1 MKSVDYGHGSI
12 AKAIMRSAGPMMIAQ
27 VLSLLYNMIDRM
39 YIAYMPQGTIA
50 IGAVG
55 LCFPILTIM
64 IAFANLYGSG
74 GGPLVAICRG
84 RKEEQE
90 AKRIQAATL
99 GLIVITGLVL
109 MIVTQRW
116 SSPILRLFG
125 ATSGNLS
132 YAKQY
137 LDIVLWGTVFSM
149 LATGMNPF
157 LIAQGRPLA
166 SMTTIAI
173 GAVLNIV
180 LDPLFIFVWQMGIA
194 GAAIATV
201 ISQMISAL
209 IVLSLLMSKRA
220 VLKLDFSLVF
230 PSLKW
235 GRIRRITSLGFAG
248 FIMQVT
254 NSIVQSVSN
263 SVLGQLG
270 GDLYISI
277 MTIVSSVRQILDT
290 PISGLV
296 EGASPILSFNY
307 GANQMGR
314 VKKTILW
321 MTGICLGYTV
331 VVWLCVIIWPE
342 VFIDL
347 FNQDPNLIKIAK
359 PALTMYFAAFIFQAF
374 QYAGQ
379 TVFKSL
385 NMRNQAVFFSLFRK
399 VVLVVPLTLLLPH
412 FMGVMGVFAAE
423 PISNFIG
430 GCACYI
436 CMYGTVYRKIKS

>member
-1 MKSVDYGHGSI
+1 MVWFGRRSFSGH
-12 AKAIMRSAGPMMIAQ
+12 
-27 VLSLLYNMIDRM
+27 LSWT
-39 YIAYMPQGTIA
+39 Q
-50 IGAVG
+50 
-55 LCFPILTIM
+55 
-64 IAFANLYGSG
+64 
-74 GGPLVAICRG
+74 
-84 RKEEQE
+84 KEEQE

-116 SSPILRLFG
+116 NNPILRLFG

-321 MTGICLGYTV
+321 IMGICLGYTV

-342 VFIDL
+342 AFIDL
-347 FNQDPNLIKIAK
+347 FNQDPNLIKIAR

-385 NMRNQAVFFSLFRK
+385 NMRNQAVFFRCFSK
-399 VVLVVPLTLLLPH
+399 SGSCCSIDLTLAP
-412 FMGVMGVFAAE
+412 FY
-423 PISNFIG
+423 G
-430 GCACYI
+430 GNGCLC
-436 CMYGTVYRKIKS
+436 GRTDFEFYRWMCVLYLYVWNSLSQN

>member
-12 AKAIMRSAGPMMIAQ
+12 AKAIVRSAGPMMIAQ

-74 GGPLVAICRG
+74 GGPLLAICRG

-90 AKRIQAATL
+90 AKQIQAATF
-99 GLIVITGLVL
+99 GLILITGLVL
-109 MIVTQRW
+109 MLFAQLWGR
-116 SSPILRLFG
+116 PILNLFG
-125 ATSGNLS
+125 ATSNNLP
-132 YAKQY
+132 YAQEY
-137 LDIVLWGTVFSM
+137 LNIVLWGIVFSM

-173 GAVLNIV
+173 GAVLNIL
-180 LDPLFIFVWQMGIA
+180 LDPLFIFVWQMGVA
-194 GAAIATV
+194 GAAMATV
-201 ISQMISAL
+201 ISQILSAV
-209 IVLSLLMSKRA
+209 IVMALLLSKHA
-220 VLKLDFSLVF
+220 QIQLDLSLVF
-230 PSLKW
+230 PSLKR

-347 FNQDPNLIKIAK
+347 FNQDPNLIKIAR
-359 PALTMYFAAFIFQAF
+359 PALMMYFAAFIFQAF

>member
-1 MKSVDYGHGSI
+1 MKSIDYGHGSI
-12 AKAIMRSAGPMMIAQ
+12 AKAIVQSAGPMMVAQ

-74 GGPLVAICRG
+74 GGPLVAICRR
-84 RKEEQE
+84 RKEDQE

-99 GLIVITGLVL
+99 GMIVITGVVL
-109 MIVTQRW
+109 MLITQVW
-116 SSPILRLFG
+116 STPILRLFG
-125 ATSGNLS
+125 ATASNIP

-166 SMTTIAI
+166 SMMTIAV
-173 GAVLNIV
+173 GAILNIV
-180 LDPLFIFVWQMGIA
+180 LDPLFIFVWHMGIA
-194 GAAIATV
+194 GAALATV
-201 ISQMISAL
+201 ISQIISAF

-220 VLKLDFSLVF
+220 VLKLEFSFVL

-290 PISGLV
+290 PVSGLV
-296 EGASPILSFNY
+296 EGSSPILSFNY
-307 GANQMGR
+307 GANQMDR
-314 VKKTILW
+314 VKKTILM
-321 MTGICLGYTV
+321 MTGICFGYTLL
-331 VVWLCVIIWPE
+331 VWLCVMIWPH
-342 VFIDL
+342 VFVDL
-347 FNQDPNLIKIAK
+347 FNQDPNLTKIAS
-359 PALTMYFAAFIFQAF
+359 PALIVYFAAFVFQAF

-399 VVLVVPLTLLLPH
+399 VVLVVPLTLFLPR

-436 CMYGTVYRKIKS
+436 CMYFTVYRKIAS

>member
-1 MKSVDYGHGSI
+1 
-12 AKAIMRSAGPMMIAQ
+12 
-27 VLSLLYNMIDRM
+27 
-39 YIAYMPQGTIA
+39 
-50 IGAVG
+50 
-55 LCFPILTIM
+55 
-64 IAFANLYGSG
+64 
-74 GGPLVAICRG
+74 
-84 RKEEQE
+84 
-90 AKRIQAATL
+90 
-99 GLIVITGLVL
+99 
-109 MIVTQRW
+109 
-116 SSPILRLFG
+116 
-125 ATSGNLS
+125 
-132 YAKQY
+132 
-137 LDIVLWGTVFSM
+137 M

-194 GAAIATV
+194 GAAIATM

-347 FNQDPNLIKIAK
+347 FNQDPNLIKIAR
-359 PALTMYFAAFIFQAF
+359 PALMMYFAAFIFQAF

>member
-1 MKSVDYGHGSI
+1 MKAIDYGQGSI
-12 AKAIMRSAGPMMIAQ
+12 AKAIMRSAGPMMVAQ
-27 VLSLLYNMIDRM
+27 VLSLLYNIIDRM

-55 LCFPILTIM
+55 LCFPILTVIL
-64 IAFANLYGSG
+64 AFANLYGSG
-74 GGPLVAICRG
+74 GGPLVAIYRG

-99 GLIVITGLVL
+99 GMIVLTGLVIML
-109 MIVTQRW
+109 VTEW
-116 SSPILRLFG
+116 LNTPILELFG
-125 ATSGNLS
+125 ATSGNLP
-132 YAKQY
+132 YAQAY
-137 LDIVLWGTVFSM
+137 LKVVLIGTIFSM
-149 LATGMNPF
+149 IATGMNPF
-157 LIAQGRPLA
+157 LIAQGRPMA
-166 SMTTIAI
+166 SMMTVAI
-173 GAVLNIV
+173 GAILNIV
-180 LDPLFIFVWQMGIA
+180 LDPLFIFVWNMGVT

-201 ISQMISAL
+201 ISQIISAI
-209 IVLSLLMSKRA
+209 IVMSLLLSKKA
-220 VLKLDFSLVF
+220 VLKLDLSFVFS
-230 PSLKW
+230 SLKW

-263 SVLGQLG
+263 NILGQLG

-290 PISGLV
+290 PVSGLV
-296 EGASPILSFNY
+296 EGSSPILSFNY
-307 GANQMGR
+307 GANQMDR
-314 VKKTILW
+314 VKKTIRI
-321 MTGICLGYTV
+321 MTGICVGYTLI
-331 VVWLCVIIWPE
+331 VWLCVMIWPQA
-342 VFIDL
+342 FISL
-347 FNQDPNLIKIAK
+347 FNQDPNLTSMAI
-359 PALTMYFAAFIFQAF
+359 PALTIYFVAFVFQAF

-399 VVLVVPLTLLLPH
+399 VILVVPLTFILPH
-412 FMGVMGVFAAE
+412 FMGVIGVFAAE

-436 CMYGTVYRKIKS
+436 CMYWSVYRKIKS

>member
-12 AKAIMRSAGPMMIAQ
+12 AKAIVRSAGPMMIAQ

-74 GGPLVAICRG
+74 GGPLLAICRG
-84 RKEEQE
+84 RNEEQE
-90 AKRIQAATL
+90 AKQIQAATF
-99 GLIVITGLVL
+99 GLILITGLVL
-109 MIVTQRW
+109 MLFAQLWGR
-116 SSPILRLFG
+116 PILNLFG
-125 ATSGNLS
+125 ATSNNLP
-132 YAKQY
+132 YAQEY
-137 LDIVLWGTVFSM
+137 LNIVLWGTVFSM

-173 GAVLNIV
+173 GAVLNIL
-180 LDPLFIFVWQMGIA
+180 LDPLFIFVWQMGVA
-194 GAAIATV
+194 GAAMATV
-201 ISQMISAL
+201 ISQILSAV
-209 IVLSLLMSKRA
+209 IVMALLLSKHA
-220 VLKLDFSLVF
+220 QIQLDLSLVF

-347 FNQDPNLIKIAK
+347 FNQDPNLIKIAR
-359 PALTMYFAAFIFQAF
+359 PALMMYFAAFIFQAF

-399 VVLVVPLTLLLPH
+399 VVLVVPLPLLLPH

>member
-12 AKAIMRSAGPMMIAQ
+12 AKAIVRSAGPMMIAQ

-74 GGPLVAICRG
+74 GGPLLAICRG
-84 RKEEQE
+84 RNEEQE
-90 AKRIQAATL
+90 AKQIQAATF
-99 GLIVITGLVL
+99 GLILITGLVL
-109 MIVTQRW
+109 MLFAQLWGR
-116 SSPILRLFG
+116 PILNLFG
-125 ATSGNLS
+125 ATSNNLP
-132 YAKQY
+132 YAQEY
-137 LDIVLWGTVFSM
+137 LNIVLWGTVFSM

-173 GAVLNIV
+173 GAVLNIL
-180 LDPLFIFVWQMGIA
+180 LDPLFIFVWQMGVA
-194 GAAIATV
+194 GAAMATV
-201 ISQMISAL
+201 ISQILSAV
-209 IVLSLLMSKRA
+209 IVMALLLSKHA
-220 VLKLDFSLVF
+220 QIQLDLSLVF

-347 FNQDPNLIKIAK
+347 FNQDPNLIKIAR
-359 PALTMYFAAFIFQAF
+359 PALMMYFAAFIFQAF

>member
-12 AKAIMRSAGPMMIAQ
+12 AKAIVRSAGPMMIAQ

-74 GGPLVAICRG
+74 GGPLLAICRG

-90 AKRIQAATL
+90 AKQIQAATF
-99 GLIVITGLVL
+99 GLILITGLVL
-109 MIVTQRW
+109 MLFAQLWGR
-116 SSPILRLFG
+116 PILNLFG
-125 ATSGNLS
+125 ATSNNLP
-132 YAKQY
+132 YAQEY
-137 LDIVLWGTVFSM
+137 LNIVLWGTVFSM

-173 GAVLNIV
+173 GAVLNIL
-180 LDPLFIFVWQMGIA
+180 LDPLFIFVWQMGVA
-194 GAAIATV
+194 GAAMATV
-201 ISQMISAL
+201 ISQILSAV
-209 IVLSLLMSKRA
+209 IVMALLLSKHA
-220 VLKLDFSLVF
+220 QIQLDLSLVF

-347 FNQDPNLIKIAK
+347 FNQDPNLIKIAR
-359 PALTMYFAAFIFQAF
+359 PALMMYFAAFIFQAF

>member
-1 MKSVDYGHGSI
+1 
-12 AKAIMRSAGPMMIAQ
+12 
-27 VLSLLYNMIDRM
+27 MIDRM

-74 GGPLVAICRG
+74 GGPLLAICRG
-84 RKEEQE
+84 RNEEQE
-90 AKRIQAATL
+90 AKQIQAATF
-99 GLIVITGLVL
+99 GLILITGLVL
-109 MIVTQRW
+109 MLFAQLWGR
-116 SSPILRLFG
+116 PILNLFG
-125 ATSGNLS
+125 ATSNNLP
-132 YAKQY
+132 YAQEY
-137 LDIVLWGTVFSM
+137 LNIVLWGTVFSM

-173 GAVLNIV
+173 GAVLNIL
-180 LDPLFIFVWQMGIA
+180 LDPLFIFVWQMGVA
-194 GAAIATV
+194 GAAMATV
-201 ISQMISAL
+201 ISQILSAV
-209 IVLSLLMSKRA
+209 IVMALLLSKHA
-220 VLKLDFSLVF
+220 QIQLDLSLVF

-347 FNQDPNLIKIAK
+347 FNQDPNLIKIAR
-359 PALTMYFAAFIFQAF
+359 PALMMYFAAFIFQAF

>member
-1 MKSVDYGHGSI
+1 MKSIDYGHGSI
-12 AKAIMRSAGPMMIAQ
+12 AKAIVQSAGPMMVAQ
-27 VLSLLYNMIDRM
+27 LLSLLYNMIDRM

-74 GGPLVAICRG
+74 GGPLLAICRG

-90 AKRIQAATL
+90 AKQIQAATF
-99 GLIVITGLVL
+99 GLILITGLVL
-109 MIVTQRW
+109 MLFAQLWGR
-116 SSPILRLFG
+116 PILNLFG
-125 ATSGNLS
+125 ATSNNLP
-132 YAKQY
+132 YAQEY
-137 LDIVLWGTVFSM
+137 LNIVLWGTVFSM

-173 GAVLNIV
+173 GAVLNIL
-180 LDPLFIFVWQMGIA
+180 LDPLFIFVWQMGVA
-194 GAAIATV
+194 GAAMATV
-201 ISQMISAL
+201 ISQILSAV
-209 IVLSLLMSKRA
+209 IVMALLLSKHA
-220 VLKLDFSLVF
+220 QIQLDLSLVF

-347 FNQDPNLIKIAK
+347 FNQDPNLTQIAM

-399 VVLVVPLTLLLPH
+399 VVLVVPLTLLLPR

-436 CMYGTVYRKIKS
+436 CMYGTVYRKIA